1 MAKITIEMVR
11 AIQKRLKPCPFC
23 GRSVEI
29 SIYDDEGNEHNADYL
44 QDPYSGVMFAI
55 THHKNSECIMKN
67 SECILDC
74 DPLDNEKVGNHLYSD
89 LCEIMKYW
97 NRRSEVH

>member
-11 AIQKRLKPCPFC
+11 SIQKELKPCPFC

-44 QDPYSGVMFAI
+44 QDPYSGLWFAI
-55 THHKNSECIMKN
+55 THHKNSECI
-67 SECILDC
+67 LYC
-74 DPLDNEKVGNHLYSD
+74 DPLDDVKVGNHLYSD

-97 NRRSEVH
+97 NRRSEVHQ